1 MIAVSAGTRAD
12 TQAFVVRRFGSAP
25 VRVYVDRTGRIGK
38 AFGVVSHPVF
48 RFVSS
53 QGRLTKAIPVGFP
66 FR

>member
-1 MIAVSAGTRAD
+1 M
-12 TQAFVVRRFGSAP
+12 VRRFGSAP